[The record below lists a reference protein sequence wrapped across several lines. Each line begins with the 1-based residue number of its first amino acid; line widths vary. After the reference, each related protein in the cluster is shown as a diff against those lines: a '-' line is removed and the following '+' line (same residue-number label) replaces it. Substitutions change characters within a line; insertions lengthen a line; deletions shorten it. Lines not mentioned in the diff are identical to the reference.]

1 MEEKIIL
8 VDRQDNPIGTMPKL
22 LAINRED
29 YTAHSRFLFLIPRE
43 NYLFNSVLLIN
54 ITLRVNGQIAAVAIL
69 ALTKT
74 H

>member
-22 LAINRED
+22 LAHQQGRLHRAFSVFIFN
-29 YTAHSRFLFLIPRE
+29 TKE

-54 ITLRVNGQIAAVAIL
+54 TTLRVNGQIAAVAIL
-69 ALTKT
+69 ALTKI